1 MKKFGA
7 PGDEAGNSSG
17 AAANSSGGAGNSSGA
32 GGRPQPGQEPQAASH
47 VEILKALADPLR
59 LNMLYAL
66 TRRRGPDLQ
75 AKTVKELAA
84 ELGEPQTKLYRHIK
98 HLESAGLI
106 RSVSSRV
113 VSGIVEHRYQATHG
127 EMIMGDDLTDQ
138 EKVSPEAEAIAAAAL
153 DLYRREFFAARRAR
167 PVDQEADA
175 AEPHRRMVLA
185 MADGKVPAA
194 RAAAIYDLLYQ
205 LLDEMAESG
214 RDRTADSSDEEMVPI
229 NLLLGYFSEEQP
241 DN

>member
-7 PGDEAGNSSG
+7 PGDEAGNASG
-17 AAANSSGGAGNSSGA
+17 AAGDASGAAGNASGA
-32 GGRPQPGQEPQAASH
+32 GGPPQPDQEPSVASH

-66 TRRRGPDLQ
+66 TRGRGPDLQ

-113 VSGIVEHRYQATHG
+113 VSGIVEHRYQASDG
-127 EMIMGDDLTDQ
+127 DMIMGDDLTDQ
-138 EKVSPEAEAIAAAAL
+138 EKVSPEAEAMAAAAL
-153 DLYRREFFAARRAR
+153 DLYRRQFFAARRAR
-167 PVDQEADA
+167 PVDQAADA

-205 LLDEMAESG
+205 LLDEVADSE
-214 RDRTADSSDEEMVPI
+214 RARPADSSDEEMIPI
-229 NLLLGYFSEEQP
+229 NLLLGYFSDDQSR
-241 DN
+241 D

>member
-7 PGDEAGNSSG
+7 PGDEAGN
-17 AAANSSGGAGNSSGA
+17 ASGA
-32 GGRPQPGQEPQAASH
+32 GGPPQPGQEPQVASH

-66 TRRRGPDLQ
+66 TRGRSSHRQ

-106 RSVSSRV
+106 QSVSSRV
-113 VSGIVEHRYQATHG
+113 VSGIVEHRYQASDSD
-127 EMIMGDDLTDQ
+127 MVMGDDLTDR
-138 EKVSPEAEAIAAAAL
+138 EKVSPEAEAMAAAAL
-153 DLYRREFFAARRAR
+153 DLYRRQFFAARRAR
-167 PVDQEADA
+167 PADQAADA

-185 MADGKVPAA
+185 IADGEVPAA

-205 LLDEMAESG
+205 LLDEVADS
-214 RDRTADSSDEEMVPI
+214 RRTRPADSSDEEMIPI
-229 NLLLGYFSEEQP
+229 NLLLGYFSDDQSR
-241 DN
+241 D